1 MKQDALQHLRA
12 FLAAVETPEEMSPE
26 VIAAVLEI
34 TPVLTDWLEA
44 VKTITKARVAAKELT
59 VPGWELGP
67 GRRGREWLSES
78 DAVSAMSAAGIND
91 PYKSTLLSV
100 SEAEKKLPEAAHEAL
115 KAAWT
120 WRPGTPSLRRSNS
133 SASRPT
139 TESVFGPEASPPEVP
154 APTPSS
160 QYGW

>member
-26 VIAAVLEI
+26 VIAAVLDI
-34 TPVLTDWLEA
+34 APVMTDWFEA
-44 VKTITKARVAAKELT
+44 VKKITKARVAAKEVA

-67 GRRGREWLSES
+67 GKRARNWLSES
-78 DAVSAMSAAGIND
+78 DAVNAMSAAGIND

-120 WRPGTPSLRRSNS
+120 WVPGTPSLRRTNS
-133 SASRPT
+133 SAPRPT
-139 TESVFGPEASPPEVP
+139 TESVFGPEASPPEAP
-154 APTPSS
+154 APTTPS